1 MSLIEKLLN
10 KNDNYDFY
18 KSEYEKLKKE
28 NEKLKKNV
36 KTLNRNKKI
45 YFNKSMR
52 AQKKLAEFKKPKIL
66 EKLNNEKY
74 DELTIAIKSPNPI
87 ADRKWGDYFF
97 SHALKKSL
105 EKKGFNVI
113 IQEREH
119 WYDDVDVDINIV
131 LRGLRNYFINHD
143 EINLMWNISHPDLVR
158 DKEYEKYDIVFI
170 ASQKYAD
177 SLKNRLNTH
186 VETLFQCTDP
196 EVFFT
201 QKDESLSEDILFVGV
216 TRKVYRQI
224 VKDGLE
230 KGHDLAIYGVG
241 WEEFIDKEL
250 IKGEFI
256 PNDEL
261 YKYYSSCKI
270 LLNDHWQDM
279 KDLDFPSN
287 RLFDALACGTFVIS
301 DNIPSAETLFEGNII
316 TYDGADDLD
325 EKINFYLNNPQKRE
339 ELAQKGKEIVLKN
352 HTFDNRADEI
362 ISALKKY
369 LL

>member
-1 MSLIEKLLN
+1 MEKLLN
-10 KNDNYDFY
+10 KSNSYVFY

-28 NEKLKKNV
+28 NKKLKNNLK
-36 KTLNRNKKI
+36 KTNMNKKI
-45 YFNKSMR
+45 YSNKSKR
-52 AQKKLAEFKKPKIL
+52 AQNKLAKYRKPEILDKII
-66 EKLNNEKY
+66 NEKY
-74 DELTIAIKSPNPI
+74 EELTVAIKSPNPV

-131 LRGLRNYFINHD
+131 LRGLRNYFINFD
-143 EINLMWNISHPDLVR
+143 EINVMWNISHPDMVS
-158 DKEYEKYDIVFI
+158 DEEYEKYDIVFI
-170 ASQKYAD
+170 ASEKHANI
-177 SLKNRLNTH
+177 LKERLNTQ

-201 QKDESLSEDILFVGV
+201 HKEDNLCEDILFVGV

-224 VKDGLE
+224 VKDSLE
-230 KGHDLAIYGVG
+230 KGHNVSIYGVG
-241 WEEFIDKEL
+241 WEEFIDEDL

-270 LLNDHWQDM
+270 LLNDHWEDM
-279 KDLDFPSN
+279 RDLDFPSN

-301 DNIPSAETLFEGNII
+301 DDIPSAKTLFDGNIV
-316 TYDGADDLD
+316 TYRDADDLD
-325 EKINFYLNNPQKRE
+325 EKINYYLNNPQKRE
-339 ELAQKGKEIVLKN
+339 ELAKKGKEIVLNN
-352 HTFDNRADEI
+352 HTFDNRVDEI
-362 ISALKKY
+362 VEALKDISFR
-369 LL
+369 